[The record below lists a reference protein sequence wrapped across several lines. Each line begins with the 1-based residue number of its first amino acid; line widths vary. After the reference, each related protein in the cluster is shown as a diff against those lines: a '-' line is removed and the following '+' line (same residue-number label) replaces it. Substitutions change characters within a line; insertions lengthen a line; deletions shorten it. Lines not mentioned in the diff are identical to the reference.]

1 MKSKDIQKVVK
12 TKYENGDG
20 PTKIFRDLA
29 GAVSLLTIK
38 LWIKMIN
45 TTGSITL
52 SSPPDCPRTVRTN
65 TAIVKVKHRLNQKK
79 RVPTRKLAKDVKIS
93 RTSVQRTLREDLGL
107 WAASR
112 EEADRKGGLHEKTK
126 YPGKAM
132 MWLGACAEGLT
143 TPVIL
148 ENGTMDVEVYINEV
162 LPIALECGNR
172 MLGSDWTYQQNGAR
186 PHTHRFTQEW
196 CAENFSGWSV
206 GHPIHLTYA
215 PWITVYGTSWVNV

>member
-93 RTSVQRTLREDLGL
+93 RTSVQRTLREDLGC
-107 WAASR
+107 
-112 EEADRKGGLHEKTK
+112 
-126 YPGKAM
+126 
-132 MWLGACAEGLT
+132 ACAEGLT

-196 CAENFSGWSV
+196 CAENFSDWSV